1 MVKRENQHMAH
12 RRIVIGIT
20 IALLSVVVTGCAGPA
35 GPGGL
40 PGMWQGSFYHPG
52 ADYTSPP
59 RSDLTLRINLDSTY
73 TLKWGSRA
81 ETTGT
86 IADQGNRVILND
98 SSGTQITLMR
108 SGDTIYGM
116 VKDTA
121 NGRAATTSLAKEES
135 AATQVAGLRARVCH
149 AAGGEYSHGV
159 CQPTTDQEAVW
170 KSECEARGG
179 VYFAAEY
186 CEVPAKGL
194 RPR

>member
-1 MVKRENQHMAH
+1 
-12 RRIVIGIT
+12 
-20 IALLSVVVTGCAGPA
+20 
-35 GPGGL
+35 
-40 PGMWQGSFYHPG
+40 MWQGSFYHPG

-135 AATQVAGLRARVCH
+135 AATQVAGLSARVCH
-149 AAGGEYSHGV
+149 AAGGSYSHGV
-159 CQPTTDQEAVW
+159 CQTTIDQEAAW

-179 VYFAAEY
+179 VYFSAEY
-186 CEVPAKGL
+186 CEVPAGGL

>member
-1 MVKRENQHMAH
+1 MVPRSSSIFFFSVA
-12 RRIVIGIT
+12 V
-20 IALLSVVVTGCAGPA
+20 ALFVAACAGPMTQA
-35 GPGGL
+35 GQGGL
-40 PGMWQGSFYHPG
+40 PGVWQGSFYHPG

-59 RSDLTLRINLDSTY
+59 RSDLTLRINSDSTY
-73 TLKWGSRA
+73 TLKWGSRE

-86 IADQGNRVILND
+86 IADQGNRVVLND
-98 SSGTQITLMR
+98 SSGSQITLTH

-121 NGRAATTSLAKEES
+121 NGRTATMSLAKEES
-135 AATQVAGLRARVCH
+135 AATQVAGLSARVCH
-149 AAGGEYSHGV
+149 AAGGAYSHGI
-159 CQPTTDQEAVW
+159 CQPTADQEAVW

>member
-1 MVKRENQHMAH
+1 MVSRSASFLFFSL
-12 RRIVIGIT
+12 
-20 IALLSVVVTGCAGPA
+20 AVVLFVAACAGPVTQA

-59 RSDLTLRINLDSTY
+59 RSDLTLRINSDSTY

-121 NGRAATTSLAKEES
+121 NGRAATVSLAKEES
-135 AATQVAGLRARVCH
+135 AATQVAGLSARVCH
-149 AAGGEYSHGV
+149 AAGGSYSHGV
-159 CQPTTDQEAVW
+159 CQTTIDQEAAW

-179 VYFAAEY
+179 VYFSAEY
-186 CEVPAKGL
+186 CEVPAGGL

>member
-1 MVKRENQHMAH
+1 MVKRENQHVAH
-12 RRIVIGIT
+12 RRIVMGIT

-40 PGMWQGSFYHPG
+40 PGVWQGSFYHPG
-52 ADYTSPP
+52 ADYTSPS
-59 RSDLTLRINLDSTY
+59 RSDLTLRINSDSTY

-86 IADQGNRVILND
+86 IADQGNRVVLND

-121 NGRAATTSLAKEES
+121 NGRAATMSLAKEES
-135 AATQVAGLRARVCH
+135 AATQVAGLSARVCH
-149 AAGGEYSHGV
+149 AAGGSYSHGV
-159 CQPTTDQEAVW
+159 CQTTIDQEAAW

-179 VYFAAEY
+179 VYFSAEY
-186 CEVPAKGL
+186 CEVPAGGL